1 MKNIQTLILIITFVF
16 ASCSSKQ
23 STTTNISE
31 PHDNKTITNLSPEV
45 ALADYLR
52 QFSGV
57 MVKGSGE
64 DATVLVRSGGNS
76 IMNSSE
82 PLFLINGIEYN
93 GNFASLRATISVNQI
108 KSVTVFKNA
117 SDTAFYGLRGANGV
131 IALTL
136 K

>member
-1 MKNIQTLILIITFVF
+1 MKNIQVLILIITLVF
-16 ASCSSKQ
+16 ASCGSKQ
-23 STTTNISE
+23 ATTNSNTE
-31 PHDNKTITNLSPEV
+31 PRNTNTITNLSPEV
-45 ALADYLR
+45 TLANYLR
-52 QFSGV
+52 RFSGV

-93 GNFASLRATISVNQI
+93 GSFASLRGTISVNEI
-108 KSVTVFKNA
+108 KSVTVYKNA

>member
-1 MKNIQTLILIITFVF
+1 MKNIQVIILIITLVF

-23 STTTNISE
+23 ATTKSNTE
-31 PHDNKTITNLSPEV
+31 PRDTKTITNLSPEV
-45 ALADYLR
+45 TLANYLR
-52 QFSGV
+52 RFSGV

-93 GNFASLRATISVNQI
+93 GSFASLRGTISVNEI
-108 KSVTVFKNA
+108 KSVTVYKNA